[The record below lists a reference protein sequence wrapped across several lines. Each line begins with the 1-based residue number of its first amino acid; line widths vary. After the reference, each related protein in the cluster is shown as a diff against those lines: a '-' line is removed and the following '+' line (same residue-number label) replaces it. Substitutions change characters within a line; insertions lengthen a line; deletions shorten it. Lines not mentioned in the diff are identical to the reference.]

1 MIKSLH
7 IKLVIVLVLLIISVM
22 TITGTFLIN
31 SVMSYQ
37 IQEFRNQTA
46 EVFTSDFLDTM
57 IRNSSDTNAAQKLK
71 EMVEA
76 YSASLGIDANR
87 NFYILNRKNGEYICG
102 SNDILGSELEKTPN
116 IISAMNGEVGDNTD
130 FIGAYMDLAVPISN
144 DIGDGYIVYIK
155 DNRQKTRDLSW
166 MLFVN
171 TSQSMLFGLIVSVFL
186 SYFLSKTMT
195 VPIEDITKGAVMLAE
210 GKFSNTLPVY
220 SDDEIGTLT
229 ETFNN
234 MALELKKS
242 IADAE
247 GERDKLNT
255 LFLHM
260 ADGVVAFM
268 GDGKLLHIN
277 PAAKKMLKIGDE
289 VNLHFKD
296 VFPDIESGSIPE
308 MGQPGF
314 IECNYSRGNMQFK
327 IFFATF
333 KTSENESG
341 LLSVIHDITE
351 QNRLEE
357 NRREFVA
364 NVSHELRTPLT
375 NIKSYTE
382 TLITDDGSIPEDTA
396 KSFLGVI
403 MSEADRMTRIVSD
416 LLILSK
422 FDYGK
427 MTLTMQT
434 FPIYDLLKKICDA
447 IMLTAQKAGC
457 NLLLLAD
464 ENLPQITADKERIE
478 QVIVNILSNAIKY
491 TPAGG
496 RITVYAEY
504 KDNCVSVSVQD
515 TGAGIPPDDLPKLFD
530 RFYRVDKARSRA
542 QGGTGLGLSIAK
554 EIIELHKGTI
564 NVSSELGKGST
575 FTVNL
580 PLNSPNS
587 KQ

>member
-22 TITGTFLIN
+22 TTTGTFLIN

-37 IQEFRNQTA
+37 IQEFRNQMA
-46 EVFTSDFLDTM
+46 EVFTTEFLDTM
-57 IRNSSDTNAAQKLK
+57 IRNSENTNAAQKLK

-87 NFYILNRKNGEYICG
+87 NFYILSKNGEYICG
-102 SNDILGSELEKTPN
+102 SNDILGRDLEKTPN
-116 IISAMNGEVGDNTD
+116 VISALNGKIGDNTD
-130 FIGAYMDLAVPISN
+130 FIGAYMDLAVPIFGEDS
-144 DIGDGYIVYIK
+144 DGYIVYIK
-155 DNRQKTRDLSW
+155 DNRQKIRDLSW

-186 SYFLSKTMT
+186 SYFLSKTIT

-210 GKFSNTLPVY
+210 GKFSDTLPVY

-229 ETFNN
+229 KTFNS
-234 MALELKKS
+234 MALQLKKS

-277 PAAKKMLKIGDE
+277 PAARKMLKIETGD
-289 VNLHFKD
+289 NLHFKD
-296 VFPDIESGSIPE
+296 VFPDIESSSIPE
-308 MGQPGF
+308 IGQPGF
-314 IECNYSRGNMQFK
+314 IECNYSRGTMQFK

-333 KTSENESG
+333 KTSENENG

-351 QNRLEE
+351 QSRLET

-382 TLITDDGSIPEDTA
+382 TLLTDDGSIPNDMA
-396 KSFLGVI
+396 KNFLGVI
-403 MSEADRMTRIVSD
+403 MSEADRMTHIVSD

-427 MTLTMQT
+427 MVLTMQT
-434 FPIYDLLKKICDA
+434 FPLYDLLKKICDA
-447 IMLTAQKAGC
+447 IMLTAQKSGC

-464 ENLPQITADKERIE
+464 KNLPMITADKERIE

-491 TPAGG
+491 TPEGG
-496 RITVYAEY
+496 RITVSSDYNKEGF
-504 KDNCVSVSVQD
+504 VSVSVED
-515 TGAGIPPDDLPKLFD
+515 TGTGIPAEDLPKLFD

-575 FTVNL
+575 FTIVL
-580 PLNSPNS
+580 PLNCE
-587 KQ
+587 